1 MSASSAALCVSP
13 TDNTWFQFLA
23 ARAPALDE
31 VNFWSPSGRVLRAPR
46 GTPFLFKLKSPINA
60 IGGGGFIDYSQPL
73 TLRDAWEYYDV
84 KNGAESFTQLEGM
97 IGRYLRRSA
106 TGDDMIGCTI
116 LSQPFFFKTNEFVSP
131 PEDWKP
137 EIVSAKY
144 YDFSN
149 PNTARLL
156 HDIETRRPHVQP
168 EFSIAP
174 FGGTGK
180 PIFRLPR
187 HGQGTFRRLVLT
199 AYDNQCAVTGE
210 HTIPV
215 LQASHI
221 KPFAETL
228 QHEVQNGISLRADIH
243 TLFDRGYVTITPEH
257 RFLVSNA
264 LRRDF
269 SNGRVYYKHDGELV
283 HLPDNAALRPRSE
296 FLEWHG
302 DVVFKA

>member
-1 MSASSAALCVSP
+1 M
-13 TDNTWFQFLA
+13 
-23 ARAPALDE
+23 
-31 VNFWSPSGRVLRAPR
+31 LRAAR
-46 GTPFLFKLKSPINA
+46 GTPFLFKLKSPLNV
-60 IGGGGFIDYSQPL
+60 IGGGGFIDYSQQL

-84 KNGAESFTQLEGM
+84 KNGAASLAQLEGM
-97 IGRYLRRSA
+97 IGRYLQRPA
-106 TGDDMIGCTI
+106 TGDDTIGCTI
-116 LSQPFFFKTNEFVSP
+116 LSQPFFFAPSEYLAP
-131 PEDWKP
+131 PEDWKT

-149 PNTARLL
+149 PVTSRLL
-156 HDIETRRPHVQP
+156 RDVQARRPQVQP
-168 EFSIAP
+168 EISIAP

-180 PIFRLPR
+180 PTLRLPR
-187 HGQGTFRRLVLT
+187 HGQGTFRRLVLS

-221 KPFAETL
+221 KPFADTL
-228 QHEVQNGISLRADIH
+228 EHEVQNGISLRADIH

-257 RFLVSNA
+257 RFLVSDA

-269 SNGRVYYKHDGELV
+269 SNGRVYYKHNGEVV
-283 HLPDNAALRPRSE
+283 HLPQSPALRPKPE

-302 DVVFKA
+302 DKIFKG